1 MQWFEYAR
9 PGTVGEAV
17 RLLSEHG
24 EKACVLAGGTD
35 ILVQLRGGFRT
46 AEWVIDVKE
55 IPALDEIAWDEASG
69 LTIGAAAP
77 CYRIY
82 ENEDVRKHYPGLID
96 VASLIGGTQI
106 QGRASL
112 GGNLCNAAP
121 SADAVPIMI
130 ALEASCR
137 IAGPNGER
145 TVAVEDFCTA
155 PGKNVLAAGEL
166 LVSLHFPAPK
176 ANSGAHYL
184 RFIPRNEMDIA
195 VAGAGVSVVLDNGNF
210 ASVRVALASV
220 APTPLFVKQAGDSLA
235 GQPVNDESIQRAAD
249 IAKQAAKP
257 IDDMRGTVR
266 YRKHLC
272 EVLTRRALHV
282 AVERARRN
290 N

>member
-46 AEWVIDVKE
+46 ADWVIDVKE

-82 ENEDVRKHYPGLID
+82 ENEDVQKHYPGLID

-121 SADAVPIMI
+121 SADAVPIMM
-130 ALEASCR
+130 ALEATCL

-145 TVAVEDFCTA
+145 TVAVENFCTA

-166 LVSLHFPAPK
+166 LVSLHFPVPK

-195 VAGAGVSVVLDNGNF
+195 VAGAGVSVVLENGNF
-210 ASVRVALASV
+210 ASARVALASV
-220 APTPLFVKQAGDSLA
+220 APTPLFVKQAGDALA

-249 IAKQAAKP
+249 IAMQAAKP

-282 AVERARRN
+282 AVERARGN